1 MHYLLIGAV
10 LGLTSG
16 FSPGPLQ
23 ALVIAETLQHN
34 MRAGLKVALSPLLTD
49 LPIVIA
55 ALLLIQRIS
64 DSDLLLGLIAL
75 GGGCF
80 LLLLGGQNLFLVKP
94 LQQPVAGVPK
104 SLLKGVL
111 TNFLSPHP
119 YLFWIGVGAPT
130 MTAALAESWLAG
142 VLFIVGFYCCLI
154 GAKMLLVLLTGQSK
168 AFISGSFYLFLL
180 RFLGLLILGL
190 AAGLFVEAFQLLGL
204 TS

>member
-10 LGLTSG
+10 LGLTAG

-49 LPIVIA
+49 VPIVIA
-55 ALLLIQRIS
+55 ALLLIRGIS

-75 GGGCF
+75 GGGGF
-80 LLLLGGQNLFLVKP
+80 LLLLGGQNLLLVKLP
-94 LQQPVAGVPK
+94 QQSVAGVPK

-119 YLFWIGVGAPT
+119 YLFWIGVGVPT
-130 MTAALAESWLAG
+130 MTAALAESRLAG
-142 VLFIVGFYCCLI
+142 VLFIVGFYGCLI
-154 GAKMLLVLLTGQSK
+154 GAKMFLVLLTGQSK
-168 AFISGSFYLFLL
+168 AFISGTFYLLLL
-180 RFLGLLILGL
+180 RILGLLILGL
-190 AAGLFVEAFQLLGL
+190 AAGLFFEAFKLLGL